1 MQIYMLLDLYSWTGR
16 EKEWYYS
23 EKRLLFASPK
33 QEEREKW
40 LSVLNWITNKVAIED
55 SDTTLNINNY

>member
-1 MQIYMLLDLYSWTGR
+1 MFFLDLYSWTGR

-40 LSVLNWITNKVAIED
+40 LSVLNWIINKVAAMDD
-55 SDTTLNINNY
+55 SDNFLNINNY